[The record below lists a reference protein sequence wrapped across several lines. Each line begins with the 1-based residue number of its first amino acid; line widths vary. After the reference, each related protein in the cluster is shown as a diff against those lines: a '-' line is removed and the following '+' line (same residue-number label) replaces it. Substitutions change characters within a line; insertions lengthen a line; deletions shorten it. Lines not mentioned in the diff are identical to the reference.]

1 MMGLATCR
9 CTNVNNEAAEL
20 LLSAQFLAERNDIM
34 ATEKMPAPVAIKYKF

>member
-9 CTNVNNEAAEL
+9 CTNVKKEAAEL

-34 ATEKMPAPVAIKYKF
+34 ATEKIPGTSRYKI

>member
-1 MMGLATCR
+1 MMGLSICNY
-9 CTNVNNEAAEL
+9 TNVDNEAAEL